1 MTDLIC
7 NDYSSVIGF
16 EIETDTDYEGEEG
29 RLRKITAISV
39 PINGGVSANQLQ
51 DYQQH
56 DNYVEDLEFGF
67 GFTAFVNDGEVFNKG
82 N

>member
-51 DYQQH
+51 DYQLE
-56 DNYVEDLEFGF
+56 DNYVEDLELGF
-67 GFTAFVNDGEVFNKG
+67 GFNGFEFDELVRDQG